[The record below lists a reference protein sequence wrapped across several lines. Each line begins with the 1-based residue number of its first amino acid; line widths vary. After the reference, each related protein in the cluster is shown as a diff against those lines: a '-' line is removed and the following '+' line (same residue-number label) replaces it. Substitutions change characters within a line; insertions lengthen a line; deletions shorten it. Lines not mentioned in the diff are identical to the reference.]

1 MLYCSSVAE
10 TQAVSPPHRYLEKS
24 IGGGDIMSIE
34 LFIAILGL
42 LATVFSIGYMIGKD
56 VNKKK

>member
-1 MLYCSSVAE
+1 
-10 TQAVSPPHRYLEKS
+10 
-24 IGGGDIMSIE
+24 MSIE